1 VTITLIV
8 VDVTV
13 PLGGFLFEYFM
24 WTASGYAMFRLFQTT
39 VANIGN
45 DEAIPDL
52 QQQEFMQA
60 AGSRFAGWLLWH
72 VGNIG
77 SNGRDQLFYLTL
89 VANYHGL
96 SRNGID
102 LLSRFGYVTNLK
114 RFDDRRKMRLLQSR
128 TSTRS
133 VIIPFQRVL
142 MLFHLTTCHYSKS
155 RHHLLSF
162 FSVKKKKL
170 FKIVCV

>member
-1 VTITLIV
+1 MTITLIV

-45 DEAIPDL
+45 DEAITDR
-52 QQQEFMQA
+52 QQHEFMQA
-60 AGSRFAGWLLWH
+60 AGARFAGWLLWH

-133 VIIPFQRVL
+133 VIIPFSTSFNVVPPHNL
-142 MLFHLTTCHYSKS
+142 SLFQITTP
-155 RHHLLSF
+155 F
-162 FSVKKKKL
+162 A
-170 FKIVCV
+170 